1 MSHRLRKEPSGIVS
15 IPAQGP
21 WSSQPWPAGWG
32 DRGRSCM
39 CEELNFGGLC
49 GEYCRGVKL
58 ELELVNGGRVLELGL
73 ATAQHAS
80 GEGER
85 AGSG

>member
-1 MSHRLRKEPSGIVS
+1 MVALCHWGELFRRGTR
-15 IPAQGP
+15 PAEC
-21 WSSQPWPAGWG
+21 G
-32 DRGRSCM
+32 DRGMSSWNSYL

-49 GEYCRGVKL
+49 GEYWRGVKL

-80 GEGER
+80 GLGK
-85 AGSG
+85 ADG

>member
-1 MSHRLRKEPSGIVS
+1 
-15 IPAQGP
+15 
-21 WSSQPWPAGWG
+21 
-32 DRGRSCM
+32 M

-49 GEYCRGVKL
+49 GEYWRGVKL

-73 ATAQHAS
+73 VTAQHAS

-85 AGSG
+85 AGSGQGAREGRAGGRQRLGQGRRLELGSALPG